1 MAVSKLE
8 SAEKT
13 SVLTIR
19 VPHEL
24 KERIEFMA
32 EQQGVSI
39 NQFALYAF
47 TKQLSEIENSEYYRQ
62 FIKNK
67 TRQDLL
73 AEFDKAMGKVK
84 FRAQNEDWDAL
95 KVADSTSDS
104 PEEQQRIQKVLG
116 DSKRNPNATF
126 NIKRT

>member
-47 TKQLSEIENSEYYRQ
+47 TKQLSEIENSEYFQQ

-73 AEFDKAMGKVK
+73 AGFDKAMGKVK
-84 FRAQNEDWDAL
+84 FRAPNEDWDML

-104 PEEQQRIQKVLG
+104 PEEQQRIQKVLDG
-116 DSKRNPNATF
+116 SKRNPNATF

>member
-1 MAVSKLE
+1 
-8 SAEKT
+8 
-13 SVLTIR
+13 
-19 VPHEL
+19 
-24 KERIEFMA
+24 MA

-47 TKQLSEIENSEYYRQ
+47 TKQLSEIENSVYFQQ

-67 TRQDLL
+67 TRQNLL
-73 AEFDKAMGKVK
+73 AGFDKAMGKVK
-84 FRAQNEDWDAL
+84 FRAQNEDWDTL

>member
-47 TKQLSEIENSEYYRQ
+47 TKQLSEIENSEYFQQ

-73 AEFDKAMGKVK
+73 AGFDKAMGKVK
-84 FRAQNEDWDAL
+84 FRVQNEDWDAL

-104 PEEQQRIQKVLG
+104 PEEQQRIQKVLDG
-116 DSKRNPNATF
+116 SKRNPNATF

>member
-1 MAVSKLE
+1 MAVSKFE

-24 KERIEFMA
+24 KERIELMA

-47 TKQLSEIENSEYYRQ
+47 TKQLSEIENSDYYRQ

-73 AEFDKAMGKVK
+73 AGFDRAMGKVK
-84 FRAQNEDWDAL
+84 YRAPNEEWDTL
-95 KVADSTSDS
+95 KVADSNSSS
-104 PEEQQRIQKVLG
+104 PEEQERLQKTLG
-116 DSKRNPNATF
+116 DSKRNPNVSF
-126 NIKRT
+126 NISHT

>member
-1 MAVSKLE
+1 MAVSKFE

-19 VPHEL
+19 VPHQL
-24 KERIEFMA
+24 KERIEFVA

-47 TKQLSEIENSEYYRQ
+47 TKQLSEIENSEYYQQ

-73 AEFDKAMGKVK
+73 DGFDKAMGKVK
-84 FRAQNEDWDAL
+84 YRAKNEDWDAL
-95 KVADSTSDS
+95 KVADSSAAS
-104 PEEQQRIQKVLG
+104 SEKQERLQKALES
-116 DSKRNPNATF
+116 SKPNPNVSF
-126 NIKRT
+126 NISHS

>member
-73 AEFDKAMGKVK
+73 AGFDATMNKVK
-84 FRAQNEDWDAL
+84 FREQNESWDAL
-95 KVADSTSDS
+95 KVADSGTSPQS
-104 PEEQQRIQKVLG
+104 TELQKKLG
-116 DSKRNPNATF
+116 EHSKNPAAKF
-126 NIKRT
+126 NISHR

>member
-1 MAVSKLE
+1 MAGTSKMRGYSPVALQPVPVE
-8 SAEKT
+8 EKA

-24 KERIEFMA
+24 KERIEFAA

-47 TKQLSEIENSEYYRQ
+47 TKQLSELEDSAYYKQ
-62 FIKNK
+62 FIRNK

-73 AEFDKAMGKVK
+73 AGFDAAMGKVQY
-84 FRAQNEDWDAL
+84 RLPDEDWDVL
-95 KVADSTSDS
+95 RVAESDS
-104 PEEQQRIQKVLG
+104 LAEYGASSIGKKTRKE
-116 DSKRNPNATF
+116 
-126 NIKRT
+126 

>member
-47 TKQLSEIENSEYYRQ
+47 TKQLSEIENSEYFQQ

-73 AEFDKAMGKVK
+73 AGFDKAMGKVK
-84 FRAQNEDWDAL
+84 FREQNESWDEL
-95 KVADSTSDS
+95 KVADSGTSPQS
-104 PEEQQRIQKVLG
+104 TELQKKFG
-116 DSKRNPNATF
+116 EHSKNPAAKF
-126 NIKRT
+126 NISHR

>member
-73 AEFDKAMGKVK
+73 AGFDKAMGKVK
-84 FRAQNEDWDAL
+84 FRKQNESWDEL
-95 KVADSTSDS
+95 KVADSGTSPQS
-104 PEEQQRIQKVLG
+104 TELQKKLG
-116 DSKRNPNATF
+116 EHSKNPAAKF
-126 NIKRT
+126 NISHR

>member
-47 TKQLSEIENSEYYRQ
+47 TKQLSEIENSEYFQQ

-73 AEFDKAMGKVK
+73 AGFDKAMGKVK
-84 FRAQNEDWDAL
+84 FRAQNDDWDAL
-95 KVADSTSDS
+95 KVADSSFDS
-104 PEEQQRIQKVLG
+104 QKERQRLPKKTG
-116 DSKRNPNATF
+116 SGKGNPNVSFDISHT
-126 NIKRT
+126 

>member
-73 AEFDKAMGKVK
+73 AGFDKAMGKVK
-84 FRAQNEDWDAL
+84 FRAQNEDWDSL
-95 KVADSTSDS
+95 KIADSTSDS
-104 PEEQQRIQKVLG
+104 PEEQQRIQKVLE

>member
-1 MAVSKLE
+1 MAVSKSE
-8 SAEKT
+8 QAEKT

-24 KERIEFMA
+24 KERIELMA

-47 TKQLSEIENSEYYRQ
+47 TKQLSEIETSEYYRQ

-67 TRQDLL
+67 SRQDLL
-73 AEFDKAMGKVK
+73 AGFDKAMEKVK
-84 FRAQNEDWDAL
+84 FRAKDEDWDAL
-95 KVADSTSDS
+95 KVADSNSDS
-104 PEEQQRIQKVLG
+104 PEERQRLEKAL
-116 DSKRNPNATF
+116 DSSKRNPNVSF
-126 NIKRT
+126 NISHT

>member
-1 MAVSKLE
+1 MATKRTGGYSQLVLQ
-8 SAEKT
+8 SAPVEEKA

-19 VPHEL
+19 VPHAL
-24 KERIEFMA
+24 KERIETVA

-47 TKQLSEIENSEYYRQ
+47 TKQLSELEDSAYYQQ

-73 AEFDKAMGKVK
+73 ADFDATMRKVQY
-84 FRAQNEDWDAL
+84 RL
-95 KVADSTSDS
+95 
-104 PEEQQRIQKVLG
+104 PEEDGWDTLRVAESNTLAEYGSSALSKQKH
-116 DSKRNPNATF
+116 
-126 NIKRT
+126 

>member
-1 MAVSKLE
+1 MAE
-8 SAEKT
+8 EKT

-19 VPHEL
+19 VPKEL
-24 KERIEFMA
+24 KERIELMA

-62 FIKNK
+62 FIRNK

-73 AEFDKAMGKVK
+73 SGFDAAMNKVQY
-84 FRAQNEDWDAL
+84 RMQQENWDAL
-95 KVADSTSDS
+95 KVAESGSA
-104 PEEQQRIQKVLG
+104 EQEKDLQK
-116 DSKRNPNATF
+116 KNC
-126 NIKRT
+126 